1 MKKRSLMIMGHS
13 TSVSM
18 EDEFWSMLKKIS
30 EHKKL
35 TVQQLVE
42 QIDMQ
47 RDGNLSSAL
56 RVFILNWLCDKLEKN
71 TEQNNS

>member
-1 MKKRSLMIMGHS
+1 MKKRSLLIMGHA

-30 EHKKL
+30 EHEKL

-42 QIDMQ
+42 KIDMQ
-47 RDGNLSSAL
+47 RDSNLSSAL
-56 RVFILNWLCDKLEKN
+56 RVFVLKWLCEKLEKN